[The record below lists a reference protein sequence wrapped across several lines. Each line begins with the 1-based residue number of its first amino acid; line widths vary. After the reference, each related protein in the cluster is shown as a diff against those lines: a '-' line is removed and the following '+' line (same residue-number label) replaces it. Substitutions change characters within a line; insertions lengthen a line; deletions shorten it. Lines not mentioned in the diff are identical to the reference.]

1 MSKPKKIQKTISL
14 IVALLTILMTKNGAY
29 LKIYNKIL
37 ATKVLV

>member
-1 MSKPKKIQKTISL
+1 MSKPIKSQKTMTL

-37 ATKVLV
+37 ATEVLV